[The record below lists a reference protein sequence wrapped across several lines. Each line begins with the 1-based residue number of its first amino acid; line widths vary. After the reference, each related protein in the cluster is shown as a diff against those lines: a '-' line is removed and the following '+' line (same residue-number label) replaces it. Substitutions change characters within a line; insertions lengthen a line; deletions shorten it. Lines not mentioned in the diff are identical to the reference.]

1 MLIKRLLSLA
11 LCVLMM
17 IAAALTVNHSIF
29 RHTPGSS
36 QVEREMEQTIPVTA
50 DTVSYLEDG
59 TLVIHTSSLTDRQ
72 GYAGPVPLDIYVKD
86 GVVTDIKAL
95 PNAETPGLFMRAETM
110 LEQWKGKTLTE
121 AVAMKV
127 DGVTGAT
134 YSSDAI
140 RTNVDAGLHYMLS
153 SSNILAYPDLHGS
166 IPLKLW
172 LALAVTLMACI
183 APLFVKSK
191 VYHTVQLVAN
201 VAVLGFWTGQFLDYR
216 LMLNYL
222 SGGIPLPMALT
233 TLVMLVAAFVYPL
246 FGRQQH
252 YCSHICPLGSAQQ
265 LVASVCRYKIRL
277 FPSVLRVLDWVR
289 RILWAV
295 LMLLLWADVWVE
307 WMDIELFQAF
317 IPASTPIGISIAA
330 AAFVALSAVVSRPY
344 CRFVCPT
351 GSLFR
356 RAENIG

>member
-1 MLIKRLLSLA
+1 MLTKRILSLF

-29 RHTPGSS
+29 RHTPHSA
-36 QVEREMEQTIPVTA
+36 QAQAEQSVSVTA
-50 DTVSYLEDG
+50 DTVSHLEDG

-86 GVVTDIKAL
+86 GVVTDVKAL
-95 PNAETPGLFMRAETM
+95 PNAETPGFFKRAESM
-110 LEQWKGKTLTE
+110 LEQWKGKTVAE
-121 AVAMKV
+121 AAAMKV

-140 RTNVDAGLHYMLS
+140 RTNVEAGLQYVLS
-153 SSNILAYPDLHGS
+153 SSDILAAPDSHGEV
-166 IPLKLW
+166 PLKLW
-172 LALAVTLMACI
+172 IALAVTLVACI
-183 APLFVKSK
+183 VPLFVRNK

-201 VAVLGFWTGQFLDYR
+201 VAVLGFWAGQFLDYR

-246 FGRQQH
+246 FGRPQH
-252 YCSHICPLGSAQQ
+252 YCSHICPFGSAQQ

-277 FPSVLRVLDWVR
+277 SPSVLRALDWAR

-317 IPASTPIGISIAA
+317 IPASAPVGIIIAA

-356 RAENIG
+356 RAENLG